1 MENSIE
7 NGMVES
13 DRTLEAPIIVES
25 TFENNVLKFLLNKNM
40 PDDWFN
46 ILKGG
51 NFSHSAL
58 NGYDA
63 SRWDGRDNVLFIPLK
78 ENESESTL
86 KHIIYY
92 LKEWL
97 SAITVCYNQ
106 ETEYRRK
113 KMEYEEMEYL
123 RKTILKKKNENDIN
137 SMLSSLISE

>member
-78 ENESESTL
+78 ENESE
-86 KHIIYY
+86 
-92 LKEWL
+92 
-97 SAITVCYNQ
+97 
-106 ETEYRRK
+106 
-113 KMEYEEMEYL
+113 
-123 RKTILKKKNENDIN
+123 
-137 SMLSSLISE
+137 